1 METNSVLENVLH
13 VEHDNTIKSSRLPNP
28 EFSSPLLLNADS
40 STGDLDISSSKV
52 GI

>member
-13 VEHDNTIKSSRLPNP
+13 VEHDNTIISSRLPNP